1 MMTTSGFP
9 TRATQPLRS
18 LTVRPADLAGPDN
31 AAVGRL
37 VEAYLTQT
45 ESEKAVHLGE
55 GHDAKAQELPERYR
69 DEVDDPRRAYAGSV
83 VWVAESNGSLV
94 GLVVVQQ
101 SEAAREIKRLW
112 VDPAARGLR
121 VGSALMDAALGHRD
135 LPLRLTV
142 WDWRHDAVRLYRA
155 RGFVVVESWDD
166 RPRLLC
172 MQLAP
177 RRVVDL
183 DE

>member
-1 MMTTSGFP
+1 MTMNGFSAG
-9 TRATQPLRS
+9 ATQPTRS
-18 LTVRPADLAGPDN
+18 ITVRPADLDGPDN

-45 ESEKAVHLGE
+45 ESEKAAHLGE
-55 GHDAKAQELPERYR
+55 GEDAHTHELPERYR
-69 DEVDDPRRAYAGSV
+69 DEVDDPRRAYTGSV
-83 VWVAESNGSLV
+83 VSVAEADGSLV

-101 SEAAREIKRLW
+101 NEAAREIKRLW
-112 VDPAARGLR
+112 VDPGARGLR
-121 VGSALMDAALGHRD
+121 VGSALMDAALTRRD
-135 LPLRLTV
+135 LPIRLTV
-142 WDWRHDAVRLYRA
+142 WDWRDGPVRLYRS
-155 RGFVVVESWDD
+155 RGFDLVESWDD

-177 RRVVDL
+177 RRPADL

>member
-1 MMTTSGFP
+1 MMTMNDFP
-9 TRATQPLRS
+9 AETLGRVHS
-18 LTVRPADLAGPDN
+18 LTIRPADLDGPDN

-45 ESEKAVHLGE
+45 ESEKAAHLGE
-55 GHDAKAQELPERYR
+55 GGNARTHELPERYR

-83 VWVAESNGSLV
+83 VSVADADGSLV
-94 GLVVVQQ
+94 GLVVVQLN
-101 SEAAREIKRLW
+101 EAAREIKRLW
-112 VDPAARGLR
+112 VDPGARGLR
-121 VGSALMDAALGHRD
+121 VGSALLDAALTRRD
-135 LPLRLTV
+135 LPIRLTV
-142 WDWRHDAVRLYRA
+142 WDWRDGPVRLYRS
-155 RGFVVVESWDD
+155 RGFDLVESWDD

-177 RRVVDL
+177 RRPADL

>member
-1 MMTTSGFP
+1 MMTTNGFTAGAP
-9 TRATQPLRS
+9 GRVHS
-18 LTVRPADLAGPDN
+18 LTVRPADLDGPDN

-45 ESEKAVHLGE
+45 ESEKATHLGE
-55 GHDAKAQELPERYR
+55 GNDADTHELPERYR

-112 VDPAARGLR
+112 VDPGARGLR
-121 VGSALMDAALGHRD
+121 VGSALMDAALGQRD
-135 LPLRLTV
+135 LPIRLTV
-142 WDWRHDAVRLYRA
+142 WDWRDDALRLYRA
-155 RGFVVVESWDD
+155 RGFDVVKSWDD